1 MIQEQ
6 VVEFNH
12 ACQNSDMAMGMVA
25 TQLLQTPGLT
35 GITVDFNRGKLSAS
49 IDPRFQ
55 AQTLWFNYQR
65 DMIAFVAYIQRMQ
78 MLYAIQRYELARSGY
93 EPQYEL
99 PDNNNATRNNVL
111 AQV

>member
-1 MIQEQ
+1 MVQEQ

-35 GITVDFNRGKLSAS
+35 GITVDFNKGKLSAS
-49 IDPRFQ
+49 VDPRFQ

-65 DMIAFVAYIQRMQ
+65 DMMAFDAYIQRMR
-78 MLYAIQRYELARSGY
+78 MLCAMQQYELARKSYG
-93 EPQYEL
+93 YEL
-99 PDNNNATRNNVL
+99 PDNDNVTRNNVL